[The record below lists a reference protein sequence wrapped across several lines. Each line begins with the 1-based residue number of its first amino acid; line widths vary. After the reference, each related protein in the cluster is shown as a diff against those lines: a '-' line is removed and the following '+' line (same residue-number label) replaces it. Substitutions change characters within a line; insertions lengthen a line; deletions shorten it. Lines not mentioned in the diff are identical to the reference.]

1 MMQSLTWNTFI
12 FRNNQPNEVNLADI
26 QLPPEDQQY
35 ILTTTEDGQQVLVDN
50 SGDVVYQVADDGTTQ
65 VGLHLFTC
73 CNMKKVWY

>member
-1 MMQSLTWNTFI
+1 M
-12 FRNNQPNEVNLADI
+12 NLADI

-65 VGLHLFTC
+65 VGWQYYPVYLLTS
-73 CNMKKVWY
+73 YY